1 MSGFFRGH
9 LLYFAIAV
17 IVPLIMIGAYA
28 SVGLAFNS
36 TSKEL
41 WSTNPLPIVFS
52 GAGGAGSS
60 GRAVDSF
67 KCAPPVEN
75 INLKTT
81 TSDPARISLTLS
93 QYSFVS
99 CGPPF
104 RTITLTAQCLVST
117 CNGNYT
123 GTVLIFR
130 DQYDLVPTGLVVN
143 IQVV

>member
-1 MSGFFRGH
+1 MSGFFKGH

-41 WSTNPLPIVFS
+41 WSTNPLLIVFS
-52 GAGGAGSS
+52 GAGDAGRS
-60 GRAVDSF
+60 GSAVDSF
-67 KCAPPVEN
+67 KCAPPVED
-75 INLKTT
+75 INLKTAI
-81 TSDPARISLTLS
+81 SDPTRISLTLS

-104 RTITLTAQCLVST
+104 RTITLTAQCLVSD
-117 CNGNYT
+117 CRGNYT
-123 GTVLIFR
+123 GTVLVFR
-130 DQYDLVPTGLVVN
+130 DQYDLIPTGLVVN
-143 IQVV
+143 VRVI

>member
-9 LLYFAIAV
+9 LLYLVIAI
-17 IVPLIMIGAYA
+17 IVPLIMLGAYA

-41 WSTNPLPIVFS
+41 WSTNPLSIVFS
-52 GAGGAGSS
+52 GNQGAGSS
-60 GRAVDSF
+60 GNAVDSF
-67 KCAPPVEN
+67 KCAPPVAN
-75 INLKTT
+75 IDLKT
-81 TSDPARISLTLS
+81 SVNDPTRISLTLS
-93 QYSFVS
+93 QYSFVT

-104 RTITLTAQCLVST
+104 RTITLTAECLVST
-117 CNGNYT
+117 CRGNYT

-143 IQVV
+143 VRVV